1 MPETIENG
9 TMIPQRR
16 QLVAESWK
24 SLAPNGAL
32 VGTIFYRRLFEIDP
46 SLRPMFAAVTMD
58 DQIHKLVTMLD
69 LVVHWLDVPDRHVP
83 VLKKLGE
90 RHSTYGVR
98 DDHFGK
104 VGAALIGTL
113 EEGLGDKF
121 TPELRS
127 AWTEAFLLISS
138 LMRRGA
144 AKISG
149 AFPVVKPD
157 DDVAPVVA
165 RRAAGFDAA

>member
-69 LVVHWLDVPDRHVP
+69 LVVHWLDVPDRLVP

-157 DDVAPVVA
+157 DDAPLVP

>member
-1 MPETIENG
+1 MPQSIEMG

-16 QLVAESWK
+16 QLVTESWK

-32 VGTIFYRRLFEIDP
+32 VGAIFYRRLFEIDP
-46 SLRPMFAAVTMD
+46 ALRPMFSAVTLD
-58 DQIHKLVTMLD
+58 EQIHKLVTMLD
-69 LVVHWLDVPDRHVP
+69 LVVHWLDVPDKVVP

-90 RHSTYGVR
+90 RHSTYGVQ
-98 DDHFGK
+98 DDHYGK

-127 AWTEAFLLISS
+127 AWTEAFVLISS

-149 AFPVVKPD
+149 AFPVAKPTD
-157 DDVAPVVA
+157 ALSPVVP
-165 RRAAGFDAA
+165 RKAAGFDAA

>member
-69 LVVHWLDVPDRHVP
+69 LAVHWLDVPDRLVP

>member
-69 LVVHWLDVPDRHVP
+69 LVVHWLDVPDRLVP

-157 DDVAPVVA
+157 DDAPLVL